1 VSTESREFDVIL
13 WGATGFVGRL
23 TAEDLAA
30 RYTGSDVKWA
40 IGGRNREKL
49 EALRNDLVAFGG
61 TSMAELPIVV
71 ADARE
76 PDALMEIVK
85 RTKVVCTTVG
95 PYAKYGSAMVEACAT
110 TGTHYCD
117 LTGEAQWIHKMIDR
131 YHDVAKRSGARI
143 VHCCGYDSI
152 PSDVGTYV
160 MQKAAMEKFGKP
172 ASRARMIVVAAKGG
186 FSGGTIAS
194 VLNVMEESS
203 DPEVRR
209 VMGNA
214 WSLMPEGERKGPR
227 VNDTQ
232 GVRNDK
238 DAGMWTAPF
247 LMAPINAK
255 IVRRTNALLDYKY
268 GREFSYEERMKT
280 GRGIKGALM
289 ATGITLGLGG
299 FVGAVAIGPVR
310 RLLAKTVLPK
320 PGEGPS
326 REAIANGYFIS
337 DVIGWVD
344 GQTVRSRV
352 KGQRDPGYGAT
363 ATMLVE
369 SALCLASDALS
380 SEGGILTPMS
390 AMGDALIERL
400 TAAGLQIGIVE
411 NA

>member
-1 VSTESREFDVIL
+1 MSTESREFDVIL

-23 TAEDLAA
+23 AAEDLAT
-30 RYTGSDVKWA
+30 RYGGSDIKWA
-40 IGGRNREKL
+40 IGGRNRQKL
-49 EALRNDLVAFGG
+49 EALRNDLEAFGG
-61 TSMAELPIVV
+61 ASMAELPIVV
-71 ADARE
+71 ADSRE
-76 PDALMEIVK
+76 PDALLEIVK
-85 RTKVVCTTVG
+85 RTKVMCTTVG
-95 PYAKYGSAMVEACAT
+95 PYARYGSAMVEACAT

-117 LTGEAQWIHKMIDR
+117 LTGEAQWIRKMIDR

-143 VHCCGYDSI
+143 VNCCGYDSI

-172 ASRARMIVVAAKGG
+172 ASRARMVVVAAKGG

-194 VLNVMEESS
+194 VLNVMEESA

-227 VNDTQ
+227 VNDTEPM
-232 GVRNDK
+232 RNDK
-238 DAGMWTAPF
+238 DADMWTAPF

-255 IVRRTNALLDYKY
+255 IVRRTNALLAYKY
-268 GREFSYEERMKT
+268 GRDFMYEERMKA
-280 GRGIKGALM
+280 GRGIKGAVM

-299 FVGAVAIGPVR
+299 FVGAVSIGPVR

-326 REAIANGYFIS
+326 REAIESGYFIS

-369 SALCLASDALS
+369 SAICLARGELT

-390 AMGDALIERL
+390 AMGDTLIDRL
-400 TAAGLQIGIVE
+400 QAAGLEIGLVD
-411 NA
+411 

>member
-1 VSTESREFDVIL
+1 MSTESREFDVIL

-23 TAEDLAA
+23 AAEDLAT
-30 RYTGSDVKWA
+30 RYGSGDIKWA
-40 IGGRNREKL
+40 IGGRNRQKL
-49 EALRNDLVAFGG
+49 EALRNDLEAFGG
-61 TSMAELPIVV
+61 ASMAELPIVV
-71 ADARE
+71 ADSRE
-76 PDALMEIVK
+76 PDALLEIVK
-85 RTKVVCTTVG
+85 RTKVMCTTVG
-95 PYAKYGSAMVEACAT
+95 PYARYGSAMVEACAT

-117 LTGEAQWIHKMIDR
+117 LTGEAQWIRKMIDR

-143 VHCCGYDSI
+143 VNCCGYDSI

-172 ASRARMIVVAAKGG
+172 ASRARMVVVAAKGG

-194 VLNVMEESS
+194 VLNVMEESA

-227 VNDTQ
+227 VNDTEPM
-232 GVRNDK
+232 RNDK
-238 DAGMWTAPF
+238 DADMWTAPF

-255 IVRRTNALLDYKY
+255 IVRRTNALLAYKY
-268 GREFSYEERMKT
+268 GRDFMYEERMKA
-280 GRGIKGALM
+280 GRGIKGAVM

-299 FVGAVAIGPVR
+299 FVGAVSIGPVR

-326 REAIANGYFIS
+326 REAIESGYFIS

-369 SALCLASDALS
+369 SAICLARGELT

-390 AMGDALIERL
+390 AMGDTLIDRL
-400 TAAGLQIGIVE
+400 QAAGLEIGVVD
-411 NA
+411 

>member
-1 VSTESREFDVIL
+1 MSTESREFDVIL

-23 TAEDLAA
+23 AAEDLAT
-30 RYTGSDVKWA
+30 RYGGSDIKWA
-40 IGGRNREKL
+40 IGGRNRQKL
-49 EALRNDLVAFGG
+49 EALRNDLEAFGG
-61 TSMAELPIVV
+61 ASMAELPIVV
-71 ADARE
+71 ADSRE
-76 PDALMEIVK
+76 PDALLEIVK
-85 RTKVVCTTVG
+85 RTKVMCTTVG
-95 PYAKYGSAMVEACAT
+95 PYARYGSAMVEACAT

-117 LTGEAQWIHKMIDR
+117 LTGEAQWIRKMIDR

-143 VHCCGYDSI
+143 VNCCGYDSI

-172 ASRARMIVVAAKGG
+172 ASRARMVVVAAKGG

-194 VLNVMEESS
+194 VLNVMEESA

-227 VNDTQ
+227 VNDTEPM
-232 GVRNDK
+232 RNDK
-238 DAGMWTAPF
+238 DADMWTAPF

-255 IVRRTNALLDYKY
+255 IVRRTNALLAYKY
-268 GREFSYEERMKT
+268 GRDFMYEERMKA
-280 GRGIKGALM
+280 GRGIKGAVM

-299 FVGAVAIGPVR
+299 FVGAVSIGPVR

-326 REAIANGYFIS
+326 REAIESGYFIS

-369 SALCLASDALS
+369 SAICLARGELT

-390 AMGDALIERL
+390 AMGDTLIDRL
-400 TAAGLQIGIVE
+400 QAAGLEIGVVD
-411 NA
+411 